1 MRARITFPSLS
12 TKPLDS
18 HREHSPAT
26 DDLLEIVRELLELAG
41 LNVRQVA

>member
-1 MRARITFPSLS
+1 MRARNTFPSLS

-18 HREHSPAT
+18 LREYSPAT
-26 DDLLEIVRELLELAG
+26 DNLPEIVRELLELAG